1 MKKQICRTR
10 LPIDLALVNL
20 SESTFSNEI
29 DLVEVTCRGKQILEG
44 EAVRVS
50 VSYIRRNLPPRIDPY
65 SEQKSG
71 NIPNQK
77 GKFQQR
83 GRKSIK
89 EPDVSSDGLQ
99 LALDGLRSSSP
110 SSASGAKHPKQ
121 PIGAPA
127 ARYKEILLPQPHTH
141 PAQERSRDHQRRRGR
156 RTAGEDY
163 HNDAAINARERTS

>member
-77 GKFQQR
+77 GKFQQKTTR
-83 GRKSIK
+83 
-89 EPDVSSDGLQ
+89 
-99 LALDGLRSSSP
+99 
-110 SSASGAKHPKQ
+110 
-121 PIGAPA
+121 
-127 ARYKEILLPQPHTH
+127 KEISQKNLMYH
-141 PAQERSRDHQRRRGR
+141 PTGCSWPW
-156 RTAGEDY
+156 TA
-163 HNDAAINARERTS
+163 